1 MLNELQICYPKCNSD
16 QLTATKMEL
25 CDKNAVLFSLIT
37 GGFGQLIRK
46 LRGI

>member
-25 CDKNAVLFSLIT
+25 CDKNAVLFSVIT
-37 GGFGQLIRK
+37 GGFGLLVGK
-46 LRGI
+46 LRAI